1 VSVVAGSL
9 SIFVHISVYVLLYRV
24 GLCVQSYSNRQILIR
39 RLRSAV
45 YGGCQRDT
53 ARICCRTPCCCAPL
67 LRRPSLSI
75 DISCPRGAQQQTRR
89 TLLQRS
95 IDGTDRQTDRQTD
108 AHRTPHTTVQ
118 TVSTIGA
125 AENVSSSAAKRRGLS
140 TRLMRLLT
148 PLPPSERGSRQK
160 AEGSRRKCVRRFC
173 AALEFRNRCSR
184 MWGARDAA

>member
-1 VSVVAGSL
+1 MRTVVQQSTNTNKTSTFSRLRRL
-9 SIFVHISVYVLLYRV
+9 STRHCSHLLPNAVLL
-24 GLCVQSYSNRQILIR
+24 C
-39 RLRSAV
+39 AV
-45 YGGCQRDT
+45 
-53 ARICCRTPCCCAPL
+53 AVW
-67 LRRPSLSI
+67 RPSLSI